1 MALFY
6 CDDDKQGTNNKV
18 AHSLETRRN
27 SPLSFILTGQP
38 GANYNLFFFRF

>member
-1 MALFY
+1 MALLY
-6 CDDDKQGTNNKV
+6 CDDDKQGMNNMV

-38 GANYNLFFFRF
+38 GAS